1 MKLSTKGRY
10 GTRTLVDL
18 ALHEGEGPVQL
29 KDIAERQQISLQ
41 YLEHLIGP
49 LIAAGIIKSVRGA
62 RGGIWLA
69 KRPQDI
75 KLSEIVKIL
84 EGSLC
89 IVDCLGNPESCDRY
103 EYCATRDIWCELK
116 NAMNDVLEATT
127 LQDLVERQKKK
138 VQPKEPM
145 YYI

>member
-1 MKLSTKGRY
+1 MKISTKGRY

-49 LIAAGIIKSVRGA
+49 LIAAGIIRSIRGA
-62 RGGIWLA
+62 RGGILLV

-75 KLSEIVKIL
+75 KLSEIVNIL

-89 IVDCLGNPESCDRY
+89 IVDCLSNPESCTRY
-103 EYCATRDIWCELK
+103 EYCAARDIWCELK
-116 NAMNDVLEATT
+116 DAVNDILESTT
-127 LQDLVERQKKK
+127 LQNLVERQKKK
-138 VQPKEPM
+138 IRPKEPM